1 LQPTPTSHVVRFD
14 AFEVDLRARQLRKN
28 GRSTGLPEQSVKI
41 LAMLLDHAG
50 EVVLRGEIRKKLW
63 PNDTA
68 VEFDRSIN
76 AVMGRLRQALGDS
89 ADNPRY
95 IETLARRGYRWVGP
109 TEGFEPDPATRAG
122 SSRLE
127 VELYTGTLIG
137 KKVSHYRV
145 LEVVGGGGMGL
156 VYKAEDLKL
165 GRRVAL
171 KFLPEELAADSLTLQ
186 RFEREA
192 RTASSL
198 NHPNICTVHEVEE
211 HEGQPFIVMEL
222 LEGETLR
229 ELISRVAASSSGD
242 SSHLPLEKLLN
253 IAIQVADGLDA
264 AHQKGII
271 HRDLK
276 PANIFVTTRGQVKI
290 LDFGLARLTTSE
302 TEVAVK
308 ETREEPVHGTQV
320 QSDREKAIKRSLTR
334 TGIAMGTAGYMS
346 PEQVRG
352 ENLDARTDL
361 FSFGLVLYEMA
372 ARQRAFNG
380 DTAPALHDAILH
392 HIPVPVRD
400 LNSSLPLKL
409 GQVIEKAIQK
419 DRERRYQSAEE
430 MRAGLERLI
439 WPAGM
444 KNRALQWTP
453 LVAAVFILLLVA
465 GAVFW
470 VRSREFASLVELKQR
485 QLTANSS
492 ENPVGGAKI
501 SPDGKYLAYT
511 DLNGLHLKLLQTGE
525 IRDIPAVAN
534 GSHVELEIGPWFP
547 DGTRLLLNL
556 RENANQASGRY
567 SIWTLTIL
575 GGAPRKLRDDA
586 LAWSISPDGSLVAFT
601 TNKGRIGDREIWLM
615 DSNGA
620 QARRTYQTDE
630 NSNVGR
636 TEWFPDGQRIL
647 YQLESQGSKIPE
659 ERIESRT
666 LTGGAS
672 ATLLASKLWWADEG
686 IRDFYLLP
694 DGRLIYLTGEQGING
709 PSCNYWQMALD
720 TRTGTARG
728 KPRQL
733 TNWAGVCMD
742 YTSAT
747 ADGKRLVFTK
757 WWTERS
763 VYVANL
769 EASGTRL
776 TAPHR
781 LTLSDGQEI
790 PTAWTSDSKAV
801 IFESNSNGRLGI
813 FRQRLEKGT
822 AEPIVASITDSPAVF
837 GDEDRTAARVS
848 PDGAW
853 VLYSVFPKDSLSSPT
868 AELMRAP
875 LTGGSSSLV
884 LAARIYDAPRCARLP
899 TSLCVFAED
908 APNGK
913 QLIFTSFDPVK
924 GRGAELTRFDIAQ
937 SGAYSNT
944 TDSQSRTFI
953 WDLSPD
959 GTHIAVLKRSDGRIH
974 ILSTTGRETQDIV
987 VKGWNSLM
995 TLNWAADG
1003 KGLFVSSRREDS
1015 SVLLHVD
1022 MQGNPK
1028 IIWEQKGW
1036 IGTRGVP
1043 SPDGR
1048 HIAILAFKLNNNVW
1062 MMENF

>member
-1 LQPTPTSHVVRFD
+1 MQPVPSPDVVRFGV
-14 AFEVDLRARQLRKN
+14 FEVDLRARELRKN

-41 LAMLLDHAG
+41 LAMLLDRAG
-50 EVVLRGEIRKKLW
+50 DVVLREAIRKKLW

-68 VEFDRSIN
+68 VEFDHSIN
-76 AVMGRLRQALGDS
+76 SAIGRLRQALGDS
-89 ADNPRY
+89 ADTPHF
-95 IETLARRGYRWVGP
+95 IETLARRGYRWIGP
-109 TEGFEPDPATRAG
+109 IERFEPSLTTRAG
-122 SSRLE
+122 SALDSQLA

-145 LEVVGGGGMGL
+145 LEVIGGGGMGL

-165 GRRVAL
+165 GRQVAL
-171 KFLPEELAADSLTLQ
+171 KFLPDELATDSLTLQ

-229 ELISRVAASSSGD
+229 ELISRRAPSSGGD
-242 SSHLPLEKLLN
+242 SSHLPLERLLN

-290 LDFGLARLTTSE
+290 LDFGLARLATSD
-302 TEVAVK
+302 TEVAV
-308 ETREEPVHGTQV
+308 EEIREDQVHGTKV
-320 QSDREKAIKRSLTR
+320 QNDHEKAIKVSLTR
-334 TGIAMGTAGYMS
+334 TGVAMGTAGYMS

-352 ENLDARTDL
+352 ETLDARTDL

-372 ARQRAFNG
+372 TDQRAFCG

-392 HIPVPVRD
+392 HIPIPVRD

-409 GQVIEKAIQK
+409 GQVIEKVIQK
-419 DRERRYQSAEE
+419 DRERRYQSAAE
-430 MRAGLERLI
+430 MRADLERLI
-439 WPAGM
+439 RPAGT
-444 KNRALQWTP
+444 KNIALQWTP
-453 LVAAVFILLLVA
+453 LAAAVLILLLVA
-465 GAVFW
+465 GAIFW
-470 VRSREFASLVELKQR
+470 VRSREPASLLELKQR

-501 SPDGKYLAYT
+501 SPDGKYLAYS
-511 DLNGLHLKLLQTGE
+511 DLKGVHLKVLETGE
-525 IRDIPAVAN
+525 TRDVPPVEN
-534 GSHVELEIGPWFP
+534 GSQAEWEIGPWFP
-547 DGTRLLLNL
+547 DGTRFLLNL
-556 RENANQASGRY
+556 SENASQGSGRY
-567 SIWTLTIL
+567 SIWILSIL

-586 LAWSISPDGSLVAFT
+586 LASSVSPDGSLVAFT
-601 TNKGRIGDREIWLM
+601 TNKGPIGDREIWLM
-615 DSNGA
+615 DPNGA
-620 QARRTYQTDE
+620 QARRIYQTNDK
-630 NSNVGR
+630 SNVGR

-659 ERIESRT
+659 ERIESRS

-672 ATLLASKLWWADEG
+672 TTVISSKLWWADEG

-720 TRTGTARG
+720 TRAGTARG
-728 KPRQL
+728 KPRPL

-742 YTSAT
+742 FTSAT
-747 ADGKRLVFTK
+747 ADGKWLVFTK
-757 WWTERS
+757 WWTESS

-769 EASGTRL
+769 EAGGTHL
-776 TAPHR
+776 IAPHR

-801 IFESNSNGRLGI
+801 IFESNSNGHLGI
-813 FRQRLEKGT
+813 FRQALERDT
-822 AEPIVASITDSPAVF
+822 AEPIVGSITESPAVV
-837 GDEDRTAARVS
+837 GDEDRTAAHLS

-853 VLYSVFPKDSLSSPT
+853 VLYSVFPKNSLSSPI

-875 LTGGSSSLV
+875 ITGGSSSLV
-884 LAARIYDAPRCARLP
+884 LTARIYDAPRCARLP
-899 TSLCVFAED
+899 VSLCVFAED
-908 APNGK
+908 APNGN
-913 QLIFTSFDPVK
+913 QLIFTRFDPLK
-924 GRGAELTRFDIAQ
+924 GRVAELTRFDIAQ

-944 TDSQSRTFI
+944 TDSQSRTLI

-959 GTHIAVLKRSDGRIH
+959 GSHIAVLKRSEGRIH
-974 ILSTTGRETQDIV
+974 ILLDDRSRDTRRCSE
-987 VKGWNSLM
+987 
-995 TLNWAADG
+995 
-1003 KGLFVSSRREDS
+1003 GLE
-1015 SVLLHVD
+1015 
-1022 MQGNPK
+1022 
-1028 IIWEQKGW
+1028 
-1036 IGTRGVP
+1036 
-1043 SPDGR
+1043 
-1048 HIAILAFKLNNNVW
+1048 
-1062 MMENF
+1062 